1 LAVLRYSSH
10 IKVITTSPKPN
21 HILLNNSLL
30 SKMPYHITEPRPSVP
45 SGHYIHSG
53 RGGAGN
59 ISHVDP
65 KTVPSAT
72 STTTAHPISR
82 NAPHTATVVSNPTAS
97 ATASNVVPSSTP
109 YYPAGRG
116 GAGNMYHAR
125 ERPMF
130 SFDEE
135 LERQRKM
142 MEHQAPV
149 YHVGRGGAGNYA
161 NEDAYLQRSSP
172 RSESDAASR
181 SSSGRGSF
189 EGTWNKLRG
198 TFAK

>member
-1 LAVLRYSSH
+1 M
-10 IKVITTSPKPN
+10 T
-21 HILLNNSLL
+21 
-30 SKMPYHITEPRPSVP
+30 YHITEPHPSVP
-45 SGHYIHSG
+45 SSHYIHSG

-65 KTVPSAT
+65 KTVTSGANAT
-72 STTTAHPISR
+72 GPASRTALKNIVSSSTTA
-82 NAPHTATVVSNPTAS
+82 APTN
-97 ATASNVVPSSTP
+97 P
-109 YYPAGRG
+109 YYASGRG
-116 GAGNMYHAR
+116 GVGNMYHAQ

-161 NEDAYLQRSSP
+161 NDAYPGRSSV
-172 RSESDAASR
+172 RSGSDAASHA
-181 SSSGRGSF
+181 SSGRGSL
-189 EGTWNKLRG
+189 EGTWNRLRG
-198 TFAK
+198 SLTK

>member
-1 LAVLRYSSH
+1 
-10 IKVITTSPKPN
+10 
-21 HILLNNSLL
+21 
-30 SKMPYHITEPRPSVP
+30 MPYHITEPRPSVP
-45 SGHYIHSG
+45 SSHYIHSG

-65 KTVPSAT
+65 KTVPSTATAVTTHPTSHNTLHTTVSNKNTHNST
-72 STTTAHPISR
+72 STS
-82 NAPHTATVVSNPTAS
+82 TATAP
-97 ATASNVVPSSTP
+97 PSSSP

-161 NEDAYLQRSSP
+161 SEDAYMARSSA

-181 SSSGRGSF
+181 SSSGRGSL
-189 EGTWNKLRG
+189 EGTWNRLRG